1 MAAKQPRSY
10 QLSSALVASSVGAG
24 VVCLAPA
31 GMGRTYRLHASR
43 PGPERNRF
51 VTRSDIGT
59 DLPSGAAHVIA
70 PVAPLLTRVDIS
82 GPLEQRAGYHD
93 PCSGWSDGHDAIAE
107 RLCAAFA
114 SGDVL
119 LVVDSPGGAAA
130 GLQQAAAR
138 ALKAKLHHGR
148 RVTVFADEMIGS
160 AAMWWT
166 SVLGDELF
174 LPEAG
179 QVGSIGARGG
189 HESIAG
195 LLEKEGRA
203 VTYFTWPND
212 GKIAFA
218 PELPLGEIGKARG
231 TRDVSI
237 AGEAFCAAVCGG
249 AIGLRYKLD
258 RDGVIALGADMLTGA
273 NAVGLLA
280 DGVATFEEVTAYAL
294 SLAELGPV
302 KSAGKDSAR
311 EQARARGKGTMR
323 LEEQE
328 EKKARA
334 RVEDVPEKD
343 AADAPPSSQ
352 PEGAPSSR
360 DMAGREIPTKC
371 GATGCG
377 VENDKDAKY
386 CKGCGASMSTGAA
399 DGPPVESEGE
409 PVKSDPMPPKPGA
422 SSRGLT
428 TSASF
433 EEILGLPRG
442 ASVPAQK
449 AAALGWRAVV
459 AKASAMTGQTDADRI
474 VGGLIA
480 VEKDAA
486 AAGRLRAE
494 RNKLREEGEVRDRMS
509 LARRLVEAGEDR
521 GRVFVDTVSDAGKRT
536 GTKLTPQIAEMR
548 IGTLRGMVE
557 GLEARKTP
565 RDPFAPNKAEAIRR
579 SNGAKAGEADK
590 DARVEAAKLLPTVR
604 KLAQQSG
611 RDLAAVAAEW
621 VNVESGAAA
630 IGGVQ

>member
-1 MAAKQPRSY
+1 MAKAPRSY

-43 PGPERNRF
+43 PGPERNRQIVRHGADA
-51 VTRSDIGT
+51 VTA
-59 DLPSGAAHVIA
+59 DLPSGAAHVIE

-93 PCSGWSDGHDAIAE
+93 PCGGWSDGHDAIAE

-148 RVTVFADEMIGS
+148 RVVVWADEMIGS
-160 AAMWWT
+160 AAEWWT
-166 SVLGDELF
+166 SVLGDELY

-179 QVGSIGARGG
+179 QVGSIGARSG

-218 PELPLGEIGKARG
+218 PELPLGEVGKARG
-231 TRDVSI
+231 ARDVAI
-237 AGEAFCAAVCGG
+237 AGEAFCAAVCAGPV
-249 AIGLRYKLD
+249 GLRYKLD

-280 DGVATFEEVTAYAL
+280 DGVATLEEVTAYAL

-311 EQARARGKGTMR
+311 EARARGKGNMAIR
-323 LEEQE
+323 AEENE
-328 EKKARA
+328 EARA
-334 RVEDVPEKD
+334 RVEDDDKG
-343 AADAPPSSQ
+343 PPSSQ

-360 DMAGREIPTKC
+360 EAAGREIPTKC
-371 GATGCG
+371 GAPGCG
-377 VENDKDAKY
+377 VENDKDAKF

-399 DGPPVESEGE
+399 DGPPVESAED
-409 PVKSDPMPPKPGA
+409 PPASDPVPPKPGA

-449 AAALGWRAVV
+449 AAALGWRTVV

-494 RNKLREEGEVRDRMS
+494 RNKLREDGEARDRMS
-509 LARRLVEAGEDR
+509 LAHRLVAAGEPR
-521 GRVFVDTVSDAGKRT
+521 GRVFVDTVSEDGKRQT
-536 GTKLTPQIAEMR
+536 GGTKLTAAIAEMR

-557 GLEARKTP
+557 GLETRKPP
-565 RDPFAPNKAEAIRR
+565 RNPFEPSKAEAIAR
-579 SNGAKAGEADK
+579 SNAARGCEADK
-590 DARVEAAKLLPTVR
+590 DARVEAAKALPAVR

-611 RDLAAVAAEW
+611 RDLAVVAAEW

>member
-1 MAAKQPRSY
+1 
-10 QLSSALVASSVGAG
+10 
-24 VVCLAPA
+24 
-31 GMGRTYRLHASR
+31 MGRTYRLHASR
-43 PGPERNRF
+43 PGPERNRRI
-51 VTRSDIGT
+51 VRADIGA

-93 PCSGWSDGHDAIAE
+93 PCSGWTDGHDAIAE

-148 RVTVFADEMIGS
+148 RVTVYADEMIGS
-160 AAMWWT
+160 AAEWWT

-203 VTYFTWPND
+203 ITYFTWPND

-218 PELPLGEIGKARG
+218 PELPLDEIGKARG

-258 RDGVIALGADMLTGA
+258 RDAVIALGADMLTGA
-273 NAVGLLA
+273 NAVGVLA

-302 KSAGKDSAR
+302 KSAATSSAR
-311 EQARARGKGTMR
+311 VRARGDRNMPKIRT
-323 LEEQE
+323 EEDDGKQ
-328 EKKARA
+328 ARA
-334 RVEDVPEKD
+334 RVEDAPEKD
-343 AADAPPSSQ
+343 AADDAPPSSQ
-352 PEGAPSSR
+352 PAGEPSSR

-399 DGPPVESEGE
+399 DGPPVESEEE
-409 PVKSDPMPPKPGA
+409 PAKSDPMPPKPGA

-449 AAALGWRAVV
+449 AAVLAWRSVV
-459 AKASAMTGQTDADRI
+459 TKASAMTGQTDTDRI

-480 VEKDAA
+480 IEKDAA

-494 RNKLREEGEVRDRMS
+494 RNKLRDEGEVRDRMS
-509 LARRLVEAGEDR
+509 LAHRLVEAGEDR
-521 GRVFVDTVSDAGKRT
+521 GRVFVDAVSDAGKRT
-536 GTKLTPQIAEMR
+536 SIKLTPQIAEMR

-565 RDPFAPNKAEAIRR
+565 RDPFTPNKAEAIRR
-579 SNGAKAGEADK
+579 SNGAKAGEGDK

>member
-24 VVCLAPA
+24 AVCLAPA

-51 VTRSDIGT
+51 VTRADIGA

-70 PVAPLLTRVDIS
+70 PVAPPLTRVDIS

-93 PCSGWSDGHDAIAE
+93 PCGGWTDGHDAIAE

-130 GLQQAAAR
+130 GLQQSAAR

-148 RVTVFADEMIGS
+148 RVVVFADEMIGS

-273 NAVGLLA
+273 NAVGILA
-280 DGVATFEEVTAYAL
+280 DGVATLEEVTAYAL

-302 KSAGKDSAR
+302 KSAATSSAR
-311 EQARARGKGTMR
+311 VRARGDRNMPKIKAEDEKDARAR
-323 LEEQE
+323 
-328 EKKARA
+328 A
-334 RVEDVPEKD
+334 EDAPDKE
-343 AADAPPSSQ
+343 AAGDDAPPSSQ

-360 DMAGREIPTKC
+360 KPEAEEGRDIPTKC
-371 GATGCG
+371 GSCG
-377 VENDKDAKY
+377 VENPKEAKY
-386 CKGCGASMSTGAA
+386 CMGCSASMGTQPIEST
-399 DGPPVESEGE
+399 DEPPA
-409 PVKSDPMPPKPGA
+409 SDPAPPKPGA
-422 SSRGLT
+422 SARALT

-442 ASVPAQK
+442 ASLPAQK
-449 AAALGWRAVV
+449 AAALGWRRVMVKV
-459 AKASAMTGQTDADRI
+459 AAMTGRTDPDEQAGALTAI
-474 VGGLIA
+474 
-480 VEKDAA
+480 EKDAA
-486 AAGRLRAE
+486 ATGRIRAE
-494 RNKLREEGEVRDRMS
+494 RNALKTQIETSERLS
-509 LARRLVEAGEDR
+509 LAHRLVAAGEPR
-521 GRVFVDTVSDAGKRT
+521 GRVFVDVIKDGKRA
-536 GTKLTPQIAEMR
+536 GVKLSPMYAEMR
-548 IGTLRGMVE
+548 LGILRGEV
-557 GLEARKTP
+557 EAREP
-565 RDPFAPNKAEAIRR
+565 RKATRNPFEPSKADAIAR
-579 SNGAKAGEADK
+579 SNAARGGEADR
-590 DARVEAAKLLPTVR
+590 DARVEAAKALPAVR

-611 RDLAAVAAEW
+611 RDLAVVAAEW